1 MQEKSIISVEDD
13 FDAPE
18 EDFTDFVP
26 VAFARSVEDAEQYRE
41 LLNDHDIPALVASQE
56 ELDENKARQPDGQ
69 SAITHGVPVLVPDVL
84 LDEASEIIA
93 DREDADEFGNN
104 DDDLAEE
111 KDDDDIGLTEKDF
124 DQEGDDLLF
133 GDDEPE

>member
-1 MQEKSIISVEDD
+1 MSVEDD
-13 FDAPE
+13 FDTPE

-41 LLNDHDIPALVASQE
+41 LLNDHDIPAMVANPDDLNE
-56 ELDENKARQPDGQ
+56 KAVKSDSR

-93 DREDADEFGNN
+93 DREDVDEFSS
-104 DDDLAEE
+104 DDDLADEQ
-111 KDDDDIGLTEKDF
+111 DDDDIGLTEKDF
-124 DQEGDDLLF
+124 DADDDILF